1 MKTVSND
8 KVIVIT
14 GPTACGKTELV
25 LQLARQ
31 FAIEVVSVDSAQVYR
46 GMDIGTAKPDASI
59 LSEIPHHLIDIRDPK
74 DPYSA
79 ADFRLN
85 AIQIIKDIQARGNCA
100 LLSGGTMLYLKALK
114 EGIAKLPPRNDEV
127 RAGILEI
134 ATQRGWDF
142 VHKRLQ
148 EVDPEAAA
156 RINPNDR
163 QRIQRALE
171 VYELT
176 GKSMTSLHRL
186 GETGCPFELVEI
198 AIFPPDRKELH
209 NRIAMR
215 FDQML
220 DQGLLEEVR
229 RLIERGD
236 LHDGLP
242 AIKSVGYRQV
252 WAYLQGDLDY
262 VTMREK
268 AIAGT
273 RQLAKRQYTWLRGW
287 KNLNIIDTPD
297 RFQVLK
303 ILERASIL

>member
-156 RINPNDR
+156 RINPNDP

>member
-156 RINPNDR
+156 RINPNDP

-209 NRIAMR
+209 NRIAVR